1 MPVEHSLNEL
11 PLWLTLATLQTS
23 MHAKLYEW
31 MNPCRFL
38 EPMAMD
44 FLIWKMVLKAEDMAP
59 KVFPLMLGG
68 IGPTSSE

>member
-11 PLWLTLATLQTS
+11 PLRLTLATLQTN

-31 MNPCRFL
+31 MNPCGSL

-44 FLIWKMVLKAEDMAP
+44 FLIWKMVIKAEDMAP
-59 KVFPLMLGG
+59 KVLLLMLGDW
-68 IGPTSSE
+68 SHKF